1 MTCPNCSE
9 WLPNSKCL
17 TSCYKNQLHE
27 EILGAYKS
35 LDTCPDF
42 HTNRAHAEGL
52 LHRGCCGVI
61 LPRPFHMAAE
71 SKTEQS
77 FGRDV
82 WTFHEL
88 LSMLKSWK
96 KQILKHNNNNQTV
109 LIGSLAQSF
118 SVCLFFT
125 CVKLATLLSV
135 LLWCSAHSPV
145 IGCTDAVF

>member
-9 WLPNSKCL
+9 WPPYSKCL

-27 EILGAYKS
+27 ETLGVYKS

-42 HTNRAHAEGL
+42 HINWIHAEGP

-71 SKTEQS
+71 NKNEQS
-77 FGRDV
+77 FGSDV

-88 LSMLKSWK
+88 LSMLKTWK
-96 KQILKHNNNNQTV
+96 KQFLKHNNNQAV
-109 LIGSLAQSF
+109 LVGFSAQSF
-118 SVCLFFT
+118 SVSQFFFYLCENLQLLCLCFFGVQHT
-125 CVKLATLLSV
+125 PLY
-135 LLWCSAHSPV
+135 
-145 IGCTDAVF
+145 